1 MKVAKKKPD
10 DKLQEVLKSI
20 HNEVGDDAIRQ
31 GILTGGVLKCESIS
45 TRCLALDYALGVGG
59 VPKGRVIEIFGP
71 EGSGK
76 TTLALTIVAECQR
89 QGGIAAYID
98 AENAI
103 DPTYAQ
109 NIGIDLDSLLF
120 AQPDHGEQA
129 IKICQKLIQSHLVG
143 VIVID
148 SVAAMVPKEELDGE
162 IDAKQMAPLARLMS
176 KSLRMLSSEVN
187 KSNICLIF
195 INQIREKVGM
205 MMPGANRET
214 TPGGRAL
221 RYYASVRMDIRR
233 KMSISEVVDGA
244 KQIIGNVTMVKVI
257 KNKVA
262 PPFRNAEFAI
272 IFGKGISEAG
282 SLLDLGCKFKL
293 IDKSGSWFSYNNQ
306 KIGQGWLAS
315 LKYLEENKDVM
326 AELNMK
332 LREKLLSKS
341 NEEVFVGN
349 GDTDDAEDIES
360 GESGESGDS

>member
-1 MKVAKKKPD
+1 MAKNKKPD
-10 DKLQEVLKSI
+10 DKLQEVIKSI
-20 HNEVGDDAIRQ
+20 HGEVGDDSIRQ

-45 TRCLALDYALGVGG
+45 TRCLALDHALGVGG
-59 VPKGRVIEIFGP
+59 VPKRRVVEIFGP

-89 QGGIAAYID
+89 QGGVAAYID
-98 AENAI
+98 VENAI
-103 DPTYAQ
+103 DPGYAQ
-109 NIGIDLDSLLF
+109 HIGVDLDSLLF
-120 AQPDHGEQA
+120 SQPDYGEQA
-129 IKICQKLIQSHLVG
+129 IKICQKLIQSHMVG
-143 VIVID
+143 VIVVD

-162 IDAKQMAPLARLMS
+162 IEDKQMAPLARLMS
-176 KSLRMLSSEVN
+176 KSLRMLSSDVN
-187 KSNICLIF
+187 KSNVCLIF

-221 RYYASVRMDIRR
+221 RYYSSVRMDIRR
-233 KMSISEVVDGA
+233 KMGISEMVDGA
-244 KQIIGNVTMVKVI
+244 KQMIGNLTLVKVI

-293 IDKSGSWFSYNNQ
+293 IDKSGSWFSYNDQ
-306 KIGQGWLAS
+306 KIGQGWWAS
-315 LKYLEENKDVM
+315 VKFLEENTDIL
-326 AELNMK
+326 ADLNIK

-341 NEEVFVGN
+341 NEEVFVG
-349 GDTDDAEDIES
+349 GDDTDDAENIES
-360 GESGESGDS
+360 GES